1 MANRK
6 TSSKKSTAKKT
17 VKRKAAKKA
26 KVEPVNPQITDA
38 VTVIE
43 AEGKVYSI
51 ETPTVES
58 TTEPTPE
65 PTPVPETTPTTEE
78 TTTVTASYSEI
89 TAPSNKD
96 NAVLYIAAALGIIL
110 LAWMLVL

>member
-1 MANRK
+1 MATNK
-6 TSSKKSTAKKT
+6 ATKKKASAKKPS
-17 VKRKAAKKA
+17 RKKA
-26 KVEPVNPQITDA
+26 PKKIQSTDVNPQITDA
-38 VTVIE
+38 VTVTE
-43 AEGKVYSI
+43 NEGKVYSM

-58 TTEPTPE
+58 TPE
-65 PTPVPETTPTTEE
+65 PTPVPETAPTTEE

-89 TAPSNKD
+89 ASPSNRD